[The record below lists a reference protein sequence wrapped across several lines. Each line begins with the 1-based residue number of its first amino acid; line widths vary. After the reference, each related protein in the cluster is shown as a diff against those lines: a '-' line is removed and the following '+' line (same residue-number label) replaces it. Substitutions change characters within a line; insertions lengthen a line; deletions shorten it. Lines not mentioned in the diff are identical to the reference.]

1 MRTQRIVF
9 VWLVLAGLMICNG
22 LLRVGI
28 FERLFPLRVSEAI
41 SAVLG
46 VIIVISASRPFLREE
61 RPQTMDDVYRVAG
74 IWLIL
79 TMVFETSVGLLGG
92 LTWRQL
98 LAAYAVW
105 DGAVWPLVLISVV
118 AAPFIWLPR
127 VGDAP
132 REVSP

>member
-1 MRTQRIVF
+1 MPTLRVIR

-28 FERLFPLRVSEAI
+28 FERVFPLRVSEAV

-46 VIIVISASRPFLREE
+46 VIIVIGASRPFLREE

-79 TMVFETSVGLLGG
+79 TMIFETSVGLLGG
-92 LTWRQL
+92 LSWREL
-98 LAAYAVW
+98 LQAYAVW

-127 VGDAP
+127 VDDTP

>member
-1 MRTQRIVF
+1 MSTLRVVR
-9 VWLVLAGLMICNG
+9 VWLILAGLMVCNG

-28 FERLFPLRVSEAI
+28 LAKVFPPRVAEAI

-46 VIIVISASRPFLREE
+46 VIIVIGASRPYLRQE

-74 IWLIL
+74 LWLIL

-92 LTWRQL
+92 LSWREL

-118 AAPFIWLPR
+118 ASPFIWLPR
-127 VGDAP
+127 IDDAA
-132 REVSP
+132 RRAVS

>member
-1 MRTQRIVF
+1 MSTLRVVR
-9 VWLVLAGLMICNG
+9 VWLILAGLMVCNG

-28 FERLFPLRVSEAI
+28 FAKVFPPRVAEAI

-46 VIIVISASRPFLREE
+46 VIIVIGASRPYLREE

-92 LTWRQL
+92 LSWREL

-118 AAPFIWLPR
+118 ASPFIWLPR
-127 VGDAP
+127 VDDAP
-132 REVSP
+132 GRVMS